1 MALAMVVELTGLT
14 RVEYEGVV
22 KTVAEEGTPAGSVFH
37 VGGPTEDGFRVVE
50 VWESREAADEFY
62 GSDLLKRAT
71 ANITAEPRVLMTWP
85 VQGVDDCTG
94 WRDVG

>member
-14 RVEYEGVV
+14 RMEYENVV

-37 VGGPTEDGFRVVE
+37 AGGPTEDGFRVVE
-50 VWESREAADEFY
+50 VWESREAADAFY

-71 ANITAEPRVLMTWP
+71 ANITAEPRMLMTWP
-85 VQGVDDCTG
+85 VQGVDDGTG
-94 WRDVG
+94 WRDIG